1 MNGMTFSRRV
11 VLGWLVV
18 VLGVLLGGA
27 CVPQNMVVSPLGTVV
42 VGAGED
48 IQIRSLEVL
57 TGIGVRGIP
66 RQRAVAMAAGGLRP
80 DQGAQGDDGGRS
92 GFAVHV
98 GRGRGGGRYG
108 DRRRACGRA

>member
-18 VLGVLLGGA
+18 VLGVLVGGA
-27 CVPQNMVVSPLGTVV
+27 CVPESMVVSPLGMVV

-57 TGIGVRGIP
+57 TGSGY
-66 RQRAVAMAAGGLRP
+66 
-80 DQGAQGDDGGRS
+80 GASRDSGRWRWLWRITGRS
-92 GFAVHV
+92 
-98 GRGRGGGRYG
+98 RGTR
-108 DRRRACGRA
+108 